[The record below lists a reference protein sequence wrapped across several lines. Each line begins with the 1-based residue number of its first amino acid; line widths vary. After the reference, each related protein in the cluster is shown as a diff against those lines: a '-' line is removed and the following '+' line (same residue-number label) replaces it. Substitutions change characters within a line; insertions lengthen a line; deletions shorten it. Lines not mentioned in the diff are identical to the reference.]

1 MSVDPVDSATPAAP
15 RRTSRKKPHIERV
28 LATAAGFVS
37 AQQVYDS
44 LRADGV
50 AVSLPTVY
58 RRLQAMAEA
67 GEVDVVQTDAHES
80 VYRRCTPGHHHHLIC
95 TRCGSATEVAG
106 QAVEA
111 WIAEV
116 AGANGF
122 EVSDHRIEIYGVCAV
137 CRAA

>member
-1 MSVDPVDSATPAAP
+1 MPADRADAPVA
-15 RRTSRKKPHIERV
+15 RRASRKKPHIERV
-28 LATAAGFVS
+28 LADAAGFVS
-37 AQQVYDS
+37 AQQVYDA

-95 TRCGSATEVAG
+95 TRCGSASEVAG
-106 QAVEA
+106 QPVEA

-116 AGANGF
+116 ARANAF
-122 EVSDHRIEIYGVCAV
+122 DVSDHRIEIYGVCAS
-137 CRAA
+137 CRAAG